1 MFSWAW
7 AFLCLWPQL
16 KQRVANTKNSF
27 LPKDNWQQLTHTC
40 VWICVCVCACKACS
54 SSTKLAL
61 LLCVFVAAS
70 QPVSLLG
77 CPSVRL
83 LFGDKNLLRNLRRDA
98 QPEEFSMR
106 MLLLLLLLPV
116 VYYRY
121 SCWSCVLLMSLSQPF
136 FLSHSL
142 SLFLFLGVFLSA
154 CGRGFVCA
162 KISRKWQRHNMNLK
176 SLSPHTHLHTC
187 LCVQV
192 LRASTVH
199 PICRCLLLCYCI
211 QKVVP
216 LVLLLKSF
224 PVPSSQFVDYS
235 DCFCCCYSCCL
246 VPDLCTCVGAFDCRK
261 CQSTLMSFLLA
272 LA

>member
-1 MFSWAW
+1 M
-7 AFLCLWPQL
+7 
-16 KQRVANTKNSF
+16 
-27 LPKDNWQQLTHTC
+27 C
-40 VWICVCVCACKACS
+40 VNLCVCACKACS

-61 LLCVFVAAS
+61 LLCVFVTAS

-77 CPSVRL
+77 CPLVRL
-83 LFGDKNLLRNLRRDA
+83 LFGDKNLLRNRRRDA

-106 MLLLLLLLPV
+106 MLLLLLLPV

-136 FLSHSL
+136 FLSHTLSL
-142 SLFLFLGVFLSA
+142 SFCFSFLVFFSQHVGGVLFVQKLVASGKDTTWTWNRFPHF
-154 CGRGFVCA
+154 CT
-162 KISRKWQRHNMNLK
+162 HT
-176 SLSPHTHLHTC
+176 HTHLHTC

-211 QKVVP
+211 QKVVS

-224 PVPSSQFVDYS
+224 PVPSLLIIQIVV
-235 DCFCCCYSCCL
+235 L
-246 VPDLCTCVGAFDCRK
+246 VVILVV
-261 CQSTLMSFLLA
+261 
-272 LA
+272 